1 MFEGRRVSLGRAG
14 AADPGRMICNARAND
29 DAKFVDLVEV
39 SRRFFGGGGR
49 GGGRDDISGTGVVA
63 GGRASERED
72 AGPPLL
78 DDGIVAM
85 DDSRTMKGGRR
96 LIA

>member
-1 MFEGRRVSLGRAG
+1 MTTPNSSILLKFLAG
-14 AADPGRMICNARAND
+14 
-29 DAKFVDLVEV
+29 FLVE
-39 SRRFFGGGGR
+39 GGGD
-49 GGGRDDISGTGVVA
+49 GGWGDISGTGVVA

-85 DDSRTMKGGRR
+85 DDSRTMKGGEE
-96 LIA
+96 ADCMM

>member
-1 MFEGRRVSLGRAG
+1 M
-14 AADPGRMICNARAND
+14 
-29 DAKFVDLVEV
+29 
-39 SRRFFGGGGR
+39 
-49 GGGRDDISGTGVVA
+49 VA

-85 DDSRTMKGGRR
+85 DDSRTMKGGEE
-96 LIA
+96 ADCMM